1 VSWLDDGDDEEEGP
15 YSDYDESDA
24 RVRPNPRGSRPRTK
38 QRPAHETATPG
49 RVITVD
55 RGRMLVLVD
64 EDGPD
69 EREVL
74 AARARELGRA
84 GVVTGDR
91 VEVVGDLTGAAGSLA
106 RIVRIAPRA
115 TVLRRSADD
124 TDVVERVIVANADQ
138 LLMVVAAADPE
149 PRPAL
154 IDRYLVAAFDA
165 GIDPLLVITKTDL
178 ADPAPLLA
186 EFTPLDLPVLLV
198 RRGEDVTPVRRALLG
213 HTTVAVGHSGVG
225 KSTLVNALVPGTDRA
240 TGAVNAVT
248 GRGRHISSSSLSL
261 RVMATEAERAEGLP
275 PSGWIVDT
283 PGVRSFGLGHVDPT
297 SILRSFA
304 ARSVPAPDPPDG
316 VLLADA
322 HDWEIVD
329 RLAAGELGDAGR
341 RRLESLQRLL
351 ESRDHRVTGADEPE
365 SEEQDIE
372 NGTGSGAG

>member
-1 VSWLDDGDDEEEGP
+1 
-15 YSDYDESDA
+15 
-24 RVRPNPRGSRPRTK
+24 
-38 QRPAHETATPG
+38 
-49 RVITVD
+49 
-55 RGRMLVLVD
+55 MLVLLD
-64 EDGPD
+64 EDRPE

-74 AARARELGRA
+74 AARARELGRT

-91 VEVVGDLTGAAGSLA
+91 VEVVGDLSGASGSLA
-106 RIVRIAPRA
+106 RIVRIAPRE

-149 PRPAL
+149 PRPGL

-165 GIDPLLVITKTDL
+165 GIDPLLVVTKTDL

-186 EFTPLDLPVLLV
+186 EFAPLDLPVLLA
-198 RRGEDVTPVRRALLG
+198 RRGGDLGPVRRALLG

-225 KSTLVNALVPGTDRA
+225 KSTLVNALVPGAGRA

-248 GRGRHISSSSLSL
+248 GRGRHTSSSSVSL
-261 RVMATEAERAEGLP
+261 RVAATPDDLAAGLP

-283 PGVRSFGLGHVDPT
+283 PGVRSFGLGHVDPA

-304 ARSVPAPDPPDG
+304 ARSVPVPDPPDG
-316 VLLADA
+316 VPLADA

-365 SEEQDIE
+365 DAEDDAAEEDEEQR
-372 NGTGSGAG
+372 

>member
-1 VSWLDDGDDEEEGP
+1 
-15 YSDYDESDA
+15 
-24 RVRPNPRGSRPRTK
+24 
-38 QRPAHETATPG
+38 
-49 RVITVD
+49 
-55 RGRMLVLVD
+55 
-64 EDGPD
+64 
-69 EREVL
+69 
-74 AARARELGRA
+74 
-84 GVVTGDR
+84 VTGDR
-91 VEVVGDLTGAAGSLA
+91 VEVVGDLTGAPGSLA
-106 RIVRIAPRA
+106 RIVRLAPRT

-165 GIDPLLVITKTDL
+165 GIDPLLVVTKTDL

-186 EFTPLDLPVLLV
+186 EFSPLDLPVLLV
-198 RRGEDVTPVRRALLG
+198 RRGDDVAPVRRALLG

-248 GRGRHISSSSLSL
+248 GRGRHTSSSSLSL
-261 RVMATEAERAEGLP
+261 RVAASEEERAEGLP

-283 PGVRSFGLGHVDPT
+283 PGVRSFGLGHIDPT

-304 ARSVPAPDPPDG
+304 ARSVPVPDPPDG
-316 VLLADA
+316 VALADA

-329 RLAAGELGDAGR
+329 RLAGGELGEVGR

-351 ESRDHRVTGADEPE
+351 ESRDHRVTGADDPE
-365 SEEQDIE
+365 DAADDAEHDDRD
-372 NGTGSGAG
+372 GAR

>member
-1 VSWLDDGDDEEEGP
+1 VSWLDGDEDENEEP
-15 YSDYDESDA
+15 YGDYDESAA
-24 RVRPNPRGSRPRTK
+24 RVRPNPRGTRPRSK

-49 RVITVD
+49 RVVTVD

-64 EDGPD
+64 EDGPE

-91 VEVVGDLTGAAGSLA
+91 VDLVGDLTGTAGSLA
-106 RIVRIAPRA
+106 RIVRLEPRA

-165 GIDPLLVITKTDL
+165 GIDPLLVVTKTDL

-186 EFTPLDLPVLLV
+186 EFAPLDLPVLLV
-198 RRGEDVTPVRRALLG
+198 RQGDDVSAVRRALLG

-225 KSTLVNALVPGTDRA
+225 KSTLVNALVPGADRA

-248 GRGRHISSSSLSL
+248 GRGRHTSSSSLSL
-261 RVMATEAERAEGLP
+261 RVMATGAERTEGLP

-283 PGVRSFGLGHVDPT
+283 PGVRSFGLGHIDPT

-304 ARSVPAPDPPDG
+304 ARSVPVPDPPGG
-316 VLLADA
+316 VALADA

-329 RLAAGELGDAGR
+329 RLAAGELGDVGR

-351 ESRDHRVTGADEPE
+351 ESRDHRVTGADEVE
-365 SEEQDIE
+365 DGDEQQHGD
-372 NGTGSGAG
+372 GAG

>member
-1 VSWLDDGDDEEEGP
+1 VSWLGEDEDLP
-15 YSDYDESDA
+15 YADYDESDA

-38 QRPAHETATPG
+38 QRPAHETAAPA
-49 RVITVD
+49 RVLTVD
-55 RGRMLVLVD
+55 RGRMLVLLD
-64 EDGPD
+64 EDRPE

-74 AARARELGRA
+74 AARARELGRT

-91 VEVVGDLTGAAGSLA
+91 VEVVGDLSGASGSLA
-106 RIVRIAPRA
+106 RIVRIAPRE

-149 PRPAL
+149 PRPGL

-165 GIDPLLVITKTDL
+165 GIDPLLVVTKTDL

-186 EFTPLDLPVLLV
+186 EFAPLDLPVLLA
-198 RRGEDVTPVRRALLG
+198 RRGGDLGPVRRALLG

-225 KSTLVNALVPGTDRA
+225 KSTLVNALVPGAGRA

-248 GRGRHISSSSLSL
+248 GRGRHTSSSSVSL
-261 RVMATEAERAEGLP
+261 RVAATPDDLAAGLP

-283 PGVRSFGLGHVDPT
+283 PGVRSFGLGHVDPA

-304 ARSVPAPDPPDG
+304 ARSVPVPDPPDG
-316 VLLADA
+316 VPLADA

-351 ESRDHRVTGADEPE
+351 ESRDHRVTGAEEPE
-365 SEEQDIE
+365 DAEDDAAEEDGEQR
-372 NGTGSGAG
+372 